1 MFLYQKYTKIFI
13 DWLRF
18 FSREGEGAS
27 PNITVYINVYAK
39 VSIDDLYFST
49 QDPEPD
55 PGPSSSS
62 SSCYPHLHT
71 APSHKRPL
79 EEGAEAG
86 GRVKMSRYSPPPTE
100 DIDDIDRKIS
110 MAGGILELQTK
121 VI

>member
-1 MFLYQKYTKIFI
+1 M
-13 DWLRF
+13 
-18 FSREGEGAS
+18 
-27 PNITVYINVYAK
+27 YINVYAK

-62 SSCYPHLHT
+62 SSCYPHLHH

-79 EEGAEAG
+79 EEGAETG

-110 MAGGILELQTK
+110 MAGGILKLQTK
-121 VI
+121 VIRRFHNHGDGPNYKCLFSIVS